1 MKQPSIAPATVTS
14 NDVAKPYK
22 ITLRD
27 IAHQLTLRAKAG
39 RSPKRNIAHGNT
51 MGKR

>member
-1 MKQPSIAPATVTS
+1 MKQPSTAPATVTS
-14 NDVAKPYK
+14 NDVAKSYK
-22 ITLRD
+22 ITLRNV
-27 IAHQLTLRAKAG
+27 AHQLTFQAKAG